1 MVDVT
6 VTFRSKPAL
15 QGVSPV
21 CIFVLFSLKEI
32 KNKIYMKMFKN
43 SNAILHSIFL
53 PTLSF

>member
-43 SNAILHSIFL
+43 SNAILQSIFL
-53 PTLSF
+53 PTISF